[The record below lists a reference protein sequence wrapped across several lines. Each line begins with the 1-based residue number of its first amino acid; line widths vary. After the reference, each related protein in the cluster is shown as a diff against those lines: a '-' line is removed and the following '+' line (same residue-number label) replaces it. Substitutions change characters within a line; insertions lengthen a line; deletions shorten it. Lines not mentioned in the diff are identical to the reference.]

1 MAGGLMAPLEWAHF
15 HSNGL
20 PFEQHIICCT
30 HTGYVYPS
38 VKPLSAIER
47 TDRPI
52 FPDFSQKS
60 SIFHQNVL
68 HATHRQPFPRRLC
81 RKLPIFSV
89 DERKITFDLFLY
101 LADRK
106 YTAIKTVRK
115 KEEVGVE
122 FSHDTRRLS
131 WMGSAATRIEQRN

>member
-1 MAGGLMAPLEWAHF
+1 MGTLFIQTGFPSNNTLYAVHTRGMCIHLSNHFRPSNAP
-15 HSNGL
+15 
-20 PFEQHIICCT
+20 
-30 HTGYVYPS
+30 
-38 VKPLSAIER
+38 
-47 TDRPI
+47 TDRI

-60 SIFHQNVL
+60 PIFHQNVL
-68 HATHRQPFPRRLC
+68 HAAHRQQFPRRLR

-131 WMGSAATRIEQRN
+131 WVRWTGSAATRIEQRN